1 MRISDWSSDV
11 CSSDL
16 IEGLAGGS
24 AVGGEA
30 DLLDLRL
37 GFAQL
42 GIAVALQRGAA
53 VVVADGAVQR
63 ALALLQ
69 LADDRLQLVERLFER
84 HRADIGGNGVVCHGS
99 CFRCGLFCGPC
110 KPSGLQQRPRS
121 EEHTSELQSLMRNSY

>member
-16 IEGLAGGS
+16 I
-24 AVGGEA
+24 
-30 DLLDLRL
+30 
-37 GFAQL
+37 AQL

-99 CFRCGLFCGPC
+99 CFRCGLFFGPC
-110 KPSGLQQRPRS
+110 KPSGHIGRALWRES
-121 EEHTSELQSLMRNSY
+121 VCEYV

>member
-84 HRADIGGNGVVCHGS
+84 HRADIGGHGLVLHGHWL
-99 CFRCGLFCGPC
+99 RCVLLFGPLPPPGLGT
-110 KPSGLQQRPRS
+110 REAR
-121 EEHTSELQSLMRNSY
+121 

>member
-69 LADDRLQLVERLFER
+69 LADDRLQLVERQFER

-99 CFRCGLFCGPC
+99 VFRLGLFW
-110 KPSGLQQRPRS
+110 S
-121 EEHTSELQSLMRNSY
+121 ESRCVGKKLLIRVDLGGRRFIKKKKK

>member
-84 HRADIGGNGVVCHGS
+84 HRADRKS
-99 CFRCGLFCGPC
+99 TRL
-110 KPSGLQQRPRS
+110 
-121 EEHTSELQSLMRNSY
+121 NSSH

>member
-16 IEGLAGGS
+16 QT
-24 AVGGEA
+24 

-37 GFAQL
+37 GLAQL
-42 GIAVALQRGAA
+42 GVAVALQSGAA

-69 LADDRLQLVERLFER
+69 LADDGLQFVERLFEG
-84 HRADIGGNGVVCHGS
+84 HLADVRGNGVFCHRFY
-99 CFRCGLFCGPC
+99 FRCGTWSASLPDSSGI
-110 KPSGLQQRPRS
+110 PSEIAIRLGQTLP
-121 EEHTSELQSLMRNSY
+121 EAG